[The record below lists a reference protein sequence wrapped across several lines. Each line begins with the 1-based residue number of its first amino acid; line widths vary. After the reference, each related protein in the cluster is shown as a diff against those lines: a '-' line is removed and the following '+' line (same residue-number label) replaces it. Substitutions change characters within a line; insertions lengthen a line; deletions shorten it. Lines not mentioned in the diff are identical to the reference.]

1 MKTWIREDGRFFT
14 ARVERGLFG
23 LVVVTTFGGR
33 MRPARVRSIPV
44 ESDAEAEC
52 AIEAIGKRWAA
63 HGYVPTNPPVP
74 PDLRHDPLEAPAAK
88 G

>member
-44 ESDAEAEC
+44 ESEAEAEC
-52 AIEAIGKRWAA
+52 AIRSIGVRRLS
-63 HGYVPTNPPVP
+63 HGYV
-74 PDLRHDPLEAPAAK
+74 LRSEDVCRK
-88 G
+88 S

>member
-44 ESDAEAEC
+44 DSVEDGERVLDAIA
-52 AIEAIGKRWAA
+52 KRRTA
-63 HGYVPTNPPVP
+63 HGYMA
-74 PDLRHDPLEAPAAK
+74 LLLA
-88 G
+88 